1 MKFIKFILIVV
12 CIIAVGLV
20 SLVGCFSWLE
30 RIPMVPLDYVDTVKT
45 GGDIEAK
52 YIKKEVLKLHTLKK
66 KQTTVLKNTKYIIR
80 KNLKQPKK
88 NIL

>member
-20 SLVGCFSWLE
+20 SLVRCFSWLE
-30 RIPMVPLDYVDTVKT
+30 RRPMVSLDYVDTVKT

-52 YIKKEVLKLHTLKK
+52 YIKKGSFHSS
-66 KQTTVLKNTKYIIR
+66 
-80 KNLKQPKK
+80 
-88 NIL
+88 